1 MRFLH
6 AVGLGYIAVCGG
18 LLIAPRQT
26 AVPLPVPTPQP
37 RPASAETVTVV
48 TPPHPAQPLTP
59 GNARAWFEQAKPFCN
74 ALEVVTRIQYAPPPA
89 GPDGRGFGAAC
100 YALAGNIDSAQ
111 AMIDRL
117 ARGDRPGA
125 ASIVFEVGHP
135 VADAG
140 DNRSAGPMMALVVSY
155 QPDNYMALYHA
166 GMAEFATGERRLA
179 KKHLTRFLALYS
191 QEDGWRSSAQGTL
204 RQISDP

>member
-1 MRFLH
+1 MRLLH
-6 AVGLGYIAVCGG
+6 ALGLGYIAVCGG
-18 LLIAPRQT
+18 LLIAPLQT
-26 AVPLPVPTPQP
+26 AAPPPAPP

-74 ALEVVTRIQYAPPPA
+74 ALEVVTRIQYAPPP
-89 GPDGRGFGAAC
+89 DGTDGTGFGSAC
-100 YALAGNIDSAQ
+100 YALAGKIDSAQ

-117 ARGDRPGA
+117 ASADRPRA

-140 DNRSAGPMMALVVSY
+140 DNRSAGPMMALVVTY

-179 KKHLTRFLALYS
+179 KKHLTHFLALYA
-191 QEDGWRSSAQGTL
+191 ENDGWRSSAQSTL
-204 RQISDP
+204 RQIADP